1 MSGLSQIADE
11 IVAYLQ
17 PIADGLEFP
26 DSLQNLLNHV
36 GAVNGSDDALIAA
49 LTTIVDFGRQCETL
63 ASQNQPS
70 FEAGASLLELSRQAV
85 SALSALNDAGGA
97 VAGVSSLGR
106 RPGGT
111 AGQHLVGHAASARS
125 TALASCSP

>member
-17 PIADGLEFP
+17 PIADGLELP

-49 LTTIVDFGRQCETL
+49 LTTIADFGRQCEAL

-85 SALSALNDAGGA
+85 SKRADSGRLPAPSEC
-97 VAGVSSLGR
+97 SS
-106 RPGGT
+106 
-111 AGQHLVGHAASARS
+111 
-125 TALASCSP
+125 